1 MYASGPDALG
11 KAGDNMDDLLREAE
25 AAVAELAA
33 SFTTW
38 VQDDLASA
46 RKALDTAKQSPADN
60 LGAVQEI
67 FGICHN
73 IKGQAGSFG
82 YNLMTTIGGQLCD
95 MIRDRSE
102 PAGPELLKAVEAHLA
117 ALQFLAERGIDGDGG
132 EIGQKL
138 IVKLRQLSSKI
149 A

>member
-1 MYASGPDALG
+1 MHASGPNALG
-11 KAGDNMDDLLREAE
+11 KGGDNMDDLLREAE

-46 RKALDTAKQSPADN
+46 RKALGAAKRNPADN
-60 LGAVQEI
+60 LGAAQEI

-82 YNLMTTIGGQLCD
+82 YKLMTAIGGQLCD

-102 PAGPELLKAVEAHLA
+102 SAGPELLKAVKAHLTA
-117 ALQFLAERGIDGDGG
+117 FAVPGRARHRWRRWGNR
-132 EIGQKL
+132 QKL